1 MPNRDTVVESLPVL
15 RTEVTPF
22 LSEAAR
28 YLLASAAALIL
39 DFSILWAC
47 VNWLHWPA
55 WLAGAIGYS
64 SGLVLIYG
72 LSVTWVFRH
81 RRLRDKKYEFLI
93 FGLLGAIGLV
103 LNSLT
108 LTLAIALGATL
119 ALAKLLSAGVGF
131 LANFLI
137 RRKVLF

>member
-1 MPNRDTVVESLPVL
+1 MPDRDTIVEPLPAL
-15 RTEVTPF
+15 PLEVAPF

-28 YLLASAAALIL
+28 YLLASTAALIL
-39 DFSILWAC
+39 DFSILWAS
-47 VNWLHWPA
+47 VNWLHFPP

-72 LSVTWVFRH
+72 LSVNWVFRH

-93 FGLLGAIGLV
+93 FGLLGTVGLI

-108 LTLAIALGATL
+108 LSLGIALGATL
-119 ALAKLLSAGVGF
+119 ALAKLASAGIGF